1 MTKVMSD
8 ECQEIV
14 RKNDHDRF
22 LLGLLMPYKYRAA
35 LWTLFAFNYEIA
47 KTRDVVSETTIGLI
61 RLQWWRDAIKEIY
74 EGQAPRQHEV
84 VLPLAEIIKTYD
96 LPREDFETLI
106 YAREFDLEGVTPA
119 NGEGLVNYCDF
130 TTTPLHRL
138 ALKICGE
145 REEEQAL
152 KAVSVQY
159 ALIGTLRAVPY
170 MMGQRRL
177 MLPQDIIH
185 THNISEQELLDFN
198 QKEKLP
204 EVIDEV
210 LELKN
215 KFRYGRSTIKS
226 SFLKGVA
233 TMATMYEQ
241 QLRTVAYDVFD
252 PRLALPPRFMA
263 LRLWW
268 KRLF

>member
-14 RKNDHDRF
+14 RKHDHDRF
-22 LLGLLMPYKYRAA
+22 LLGLLMPYKCRAA

-74 EGQAPRQHEV
+74 DGQAPRQHEV
-84 VLPLAEIIKTYD
+84 VTPLAKIIKVYD

-106 YAREFDLEGVTPA
+106 YAREFDLEGVAPA
-119 NGEGLVNYCDF
+119 NGQGLVNYCDF
-130 TTTPLHRL
+130 TTTPLYRL

-145 REEEQAL
+145 TVNEDDL
-152 KAVSVQY
+152 KAVAVHY

-170 MMGQRRL
+170 MLGQRRL

-185 THNISEQELLDFN
+185 NHNMSEQQLLDFN

-210 LELKN
+210 LELKSD
-215 KFRYGRSTIKS
+215 FRYDRNTIKS
-226 SFLKGVA
+226 RFLKGVA
-233 TMATMYEQ
+233 VMADLYER

-268 KRLF
+268 KSLF